1 MSTALCSPRV
11 VKASCNTK
19 LVADQYLCTSRSPIS
34 GGMRCSVWSAPA
46 ACTNSAK
53 MVRSRQNM
61 HTAQQAVQPRTKMHS
76 EAFRL
81 TNRTVRMCRRPDNTA
96 DFYLCNHRGRHEP
109 RIPSRH
115 LQPDSTLGSP
125 SPPHLL
131 VHTTFPGRPAAQVHH
146 CRRPAPTLGRFGGSS
161 ERFGCLAGV
170 SAGEQRGYGA
180 SVDSCAQAWRA
191 KTRSLRGRTL
201 RFGGAT
207 GATRYAW

>member
-1 MSTALCSPRV
+1 MPLHVTVADFRRDALLCVVGTGSVHELSQNGVFASKHAHSTASV
-11 VKASCNTK
+11 TA
-19 LVADQYLCTSRSPIS
+19 AD
-34 GGMRCSVWSAPA
+34 
-46 ACTNSAK
+46 
-53 MVRSRQNM
+53 
-61 HTAQQAVQPRTKMHS
+61 KMHS
-76 EAFRL
+76 EACRL

-115 LQPDSTLGSP
+115 HDSTLGSP

-131 VHTTFPGRPAAQVHH
+131 MHTTFPGRPAAQVHH
-146 CRRPAPTLGRFGGSS
+146 YRRPAPTLGRFGGSS
-161 ERFGCLAGV
+161 ERFGCLACV